1 MFDAFFYLLR
11 QYGLD
16 VSTTEWL
23 TVQQALSL
31 GLHGSSLTGFYD
43 LCRAILCKSESE
55 YDKFDQA
62 FEEYFYAVF
71 YTATG
76 RLRDDL
82 PEDVLAMLQRPNR
95 PDPLQYTHT
104 LEEEAQL
111 AALRRRAM
119 EEQEG
124 TPIYEDSQAQ
134 LEGEV
139 FDGSHNIRPDD
150 LPQGNPEIIQV
161 VRKPR
166 RKPGHALPLWNFKD
180 FREDNVLN
188 IRQFQMAFRRLCL
201 YSDQFGPEVELDIQR
216 TVHDTCQKGG
226 LLQIRQKKPRRNAI
240 KVLMFIDCG
249 GTMTPYHALC
259 SRLFQAVSR
268 SNRFKDLK
276 IYYFHNCIDEYLYT
290 NPTLRLK
297 YEVSTKKVL
306 RECDK
311 DYKVI
316 FVGDA
321 TMDVNELLY
330 PPAEVTRNNQG
341 FSGQDWLNYIL
352 KRYRSTVWL
361 TPVLRKKGSCM
372 GTWGAAYDI
381 ITDLFQMYPLTVKG
395 LEDAMEQLMVQ
406 KYKEHSTITRL

>member
-1 MFDAFFYLLR
+1 MFDEFFYLLR

-31 GLHGSSLTGFYD
+31 GLHRSSLTGFYD

-62 FEEYFYAVF
+62 FEEFFYDVF

-139 FDGSHNIRPDD
+139 FDGSHDIRPDD
-150 LPQGNPEIIQV
+150 LPQANPDVIQV

-216 TVHDTCQKGG
+216 TIHDTCQKGG

-240 KVLMFIDCG
+240 KVLMFIDSG
-249 GTMTPYHALC
+249 GTMTPYHDLC

-297 YEVSTKKVL
+297 YEVSTQKVL

-321 TMDVNELLY
+321 TMDENELIY

-361 TPVLRKKGSCM
+361 TPILRKKGTCM

-406 KYKEHSTITRL
+406 K

>member
-31 GLHGSSLTGFYD
+31 GLHSSSLTGFYD

-62 FEEYFYAVF
+62 FEEYFYDVF

-82 PEDVLAMLQRPNR
+82 PEEVLAMLQRPNR

-406 KYKEHSTITRL
+406 K

>member
-124 TPIYEDSQAQ
+124 PPIYEDSQAQ

-201 YSDQFGPEVELDIQR
+201 YSDQFGPEVELDIQH
-216 TVHDTCQKGG
+216 TIHDTCQKGG

-341 FSGQDWLNYIL
+341 FSGQDWLSYIL

-406 KYKEHSTITRL
+406 K

>member
-201 YSDQFGPEVELDIQR
+201 YSDQFGPEAELDIQR

-406 KYKEHSTITRL
+406 K

>member
-62 FEEYFYAVF
+62 FEEYFYDVF

-180 FREDNVLN
+180 FREDNILN

-201 YSDQFGPEVELDIQR
+201 YSDQFGPEVKLDIQR

-321 TMDVNELLY
+321 TMDVNELIY

-406 KYKEHSTITRL
+406 K

>member
-62 FEEYFYAVF
+62 FEEYFYDVF

-201 YSDQFGPEVELDIQR
+201 YSDQFGPEVELDIRR

-276 IYYFHNCIDEYLYT
+276 IYYFHNCIYSSVYT
-290 NPTLRLK
+290 DPRMYREHAVPTDWILQNFGS
-297 YEVSTKKVL
+297 E
-306 RECDK
+306 
-311 DYKVI
+311 YKVI
-316 FVGDA
+316 LVGDA
-321 TMDVNELLY
+321 LMDMYELMEKRY
-330 PPAEVTRNNQG
+330 DYRTGEAKW
-341 FSGQDWLNYIL
+341 SGLDQIKRFCEHYDHLIWLNPEEPPRWGGYWGESYGYIA
-352 KRYRSTVWL
+352 RAV
-361 TPVLRKKGSCM
+361 
-372 GTWGAAYDI
+372 D
-381 ITDLFQMYPLTVKG
+381 MYPLTVDG
-395 LEDAMEQLMVQ
+395 LERGMKKLLVN
-406 KYKEHSTITRL
+406 R

>member
-1 MFDAFFYLLR
+1 MFDEFFYLLR

-31 GLHGSSLTGFYD
+31 GLHRSSLTGFYD
-43 LCRAILCKSESE
+43 LCRAILYKSESE

-62 FEEYFYAVF
+62 FEEYFYDVF

-139 FDGSHNIRPDD
+139 FDGSHDIRPDD
-150 LPQGNPEIIQV
+150 LPQANPDVIQV

-201 YSDQFGPEVELDIQR
+201 YSDQFGSEVELDIQR
-216 TVHDTCQKGG
+216 TIHDTCQKGG

-240 KVLMFIDCG
+240 KVLMFIDSG

-297 YEVSTKKVL
+297 YEVSTQKVL

-321 TMDVNELLY
+321 TMDVNELIY

-361 TPVLRKKGSCM
+361 TPILRKKGSCM

-406 KYKEHSTITRL
+406 R

>member
-1 MFDAFFYLLR
+1 MFDEFFYLLR

-31 GLHGSSLTGFYD
+31 GLHRSSLTGFYD

-62 FEEYFYAVF
+62 FEEYFYDVF

-82 PEDVLAMLQRPNR
+82 PEDVLAMLQRPDR

-134 LEGEV
+134 LEGEI
-139 FDGSHNIRPDD
+139 FDGSHDIRPDD
-150 LPQGNPEIIQV
+150 LPQANPDVIQV

-216 TVHDTCQKGG
+216 TIHDTCQKGG

-240 KVLMFIDCG
+240 KVLMFIDSG
-249 GTMTPYHALC
+249 GTMTPYHDLC

-276 IYYFHNCIDEYLYT
+276 IYYFPTCIDEYLYT
-290 NPTLRLK
+290 NPTLRLN
-297 YEVSTKKVL
+297 YVVSTQKVL

-321 TMDVNELLY
+321 TMDVNELIY

-361 TPVLRKKGSCM
+361 TPILRKKGTCM

-406 KYKEHSTITRL
+406 K

>member
-1 MFDAFFYLLR
+1 MFDAFFYLLQ

-62 FEEYFYAVF
+62 FEEYFYDVF
-71 YTATG
+71 YTAAG

-216 TVHDTCQKGG
+216 TIHDTCQKGG

-406 KYKEHSTITRL
+406 K

>member
-321 TMDVNELLY
+321 TMDVNELIY

-406 KYKEHSTITRL
+406 K

>member
-62 FEEYFYAVF
+62 FEEYFYDVF

-139 FDGSHNIRPDD
+139 FDGSHNIRPDN

-406 KYKEHSTITRL
+406 K

>member
-62 FEEYFYAVF
+62 FEEYFYDVF

-104 LEEEAQL
+104 LEEEALL

-297 YEVSTKKVL
+297 DEVSTKKVL

-316 FVGDA
+316 FVWDA
-321 TMDVNELLY
+321 TMDVNELIY

-406 KYKEHSTITRL
+406 K

>member
-62 FEEYFYAVF
+62 FEEYFYDVF

-82 PEDVLAMLQRPNR
+82 PEDVLAMIQRPNR

-104 LEEEAQL
+104 LEEEALL

-216 TVHDTCQKGG
+216 TIHDTCQKGG

-406 KYKEHSTITRL
+406 K

>member
-1 MFDAFFYLLR
+1 MFDEFFYLLR

-31 GLHGSSLTGFYD
+31 GLHRSSLTGFYD

-62 FEEYFYAVF
+62 FEEFFYDVF

-139 FDGSHNIRPDD
+139 FDGSHDIRPDD
-150 LPQGNPEIIQV
+150 LPQGNPDVIQV

-216 TVHDTCQKGG
+216 TIHDTCQKGG

-240 KVLMFIDCG
+240 KVLMFIDSG
-249 GTMTPYHALC
+249 GTMTPYHDLC

-297 YEVSTKKVL
+297 YEVSTQKVL

-321 TMDVNELLY
+321 TMDVNELIY

-352 KRYRSTVWL
+352 KRDRSTVWL
-361 TPVLRKKGSCM
+361 TPILRKKGTCM

-406 KYKEHSTITRL
+406 K

>member
-23 TVQQALSL
+23 TVQRALSL

-321 TMDVNELLY
+321 TMDVNELIY

-406 KYKEHSTITRL
+406 K

>member
-1 MFDAFFYLLR
+1 MFDEFFYLLR

-31 GLHGSSLTGFYD
+31 GLHRSSLTGFYD

-62 FEEYFYAVF
+62 FEEFFYDVF

-134 LEGEV
+134 LAGEV
-139 FDGSHNIRPDD
+139 FDGSHDIRPDD
-150 LPQGNPEIIQV
+150 LPQANPDVIQV

-216 TVHDTCQKGG
+216 TIHDTCQKGG

-240 KVLMFIDCG
+240 KVLMFIDSG
-249 GTMTPYHALC
+249 GTMTPYHDLC

-297 YEVSTKKVL
+297 YEVSTQKVL

-321 TMDVNELLY
+321 TMDVNELIY

-361 TPVLRKKGSCM
+361 TPILRKKGTCM

-406 KYKEHSTITRL
+406 K

>member
-82 PEDVLAMLQRPNR
+82 PEDVLAILQRPNR

-321 TMDVNELLY
+321 TMDVNELIY

-406 KYKEHSTITRL
+406 K

>member
-62 FEEYFYAVF
+62 FEEYFYDVF

-395 LEDAMEQLMVQ
+395 LEDAMEQLMAQ
-406 KYKEHSTITRL
+406 K

>member
-62 FEEYFYAVF
+62 FEEYFYDVF
-71 YTATG
+71 YAATG

-406 KYKEHSTITRL
+406 K

>member
-62 FEEYFYAVF
+62 FEEYFYDVF

-76 RLRDDL
+76 RLRDDP

-226 LLQIRQKKPRRNAI
+226 LLQIRHKKPRRNAI

-406 KYKEHSTITRL
+406 K

>member
-1 MFDAFFYLLR
+1 MFDEFFYLLR

-43 LCRAILCKSESE
+43 LCRAVLCKSESE

-62 FEEYFYAVF
+62 FEEYFYDVF

-124 TPIYEDSQAQ
+124 TPLYEDSQAQ

-321 TMDVNELLY
+321 TMDVNELIY

-406 KYKEHSTITRL
+406 K

>member
-62 FEEYFYAVF
+62 FEEYFYDVF

-226 LLQIRQKKPRRNAI
+226 LLQIRQKKPHRNAI

-406 KYKEHSTITRL
+406 K

>member
-71 YTATG
+71 YTAAG

-104 LEEEAQL
+104 LEEEAHL

-406 KYKEHSTITRL
+406 K

>member
-1 MFDAFFYLLR
+1 MFDEFFYLLR

-31 GLHGSSLTGFYD
+31 GLHRSSLTGFYD

-62 FEEYFYAVF
+62 FEEFFYDVF

-104 LEEEAQL
+104 LEAEAHL
-111 AALRRRAM
+111 LELRRRAM

-139 FDGSHNIRPDD
+139 FDGSHDIRPDD
-150 LPQGNPEIIQV
+150 LPQANPDVIQV

-216 TVHDTCQKGG
+216 TIHDTCQKGG

-240 KVLMFIDCG
+240 KVLMFIDSG
-249 GTMTPYHALC
+249 GTMTPYHDLC

-297 YEVSTKKVL
+297 YEVSTQKVL

-321 TMDVNELLY
+321 TMDVNELIY

-341 FSGQDWLNYIL
+341 VSGQDWLNYSL

-361 TPVLRKKGSCM
+361 TPILRKKGTCM

-406 KYKEHSTITRL
+406 K

>member
-1 MFDAFFYLLR
+1 MFDEFFYLLR

-62 FEEYFYAVF
+62 FEEYFYDVF

-124 TPIYEDSQAQ
+124 TPLYEDSQAQ

-321 TMDVNELLY
+321 TMDVNELIY

-406 KYKEHSTITRL
+406 K

>member
-1 MFDAFFYLLR
+1 MFDEFFYLLR

-43 LCRAILCKSESE
+43 LCRAVLCKSESE

-62 FEEYFYAVF
+62 FEEYFYDVF

-82 PEDVLAMLQRPNR
+82 PEDVLALLQRPNR

-321 TMDVNELLY
+321 TMDVNELIY
-330 PPAEVTRNNQG
+330 PPVEVTRNNQG

-361 TPVLRKKGSCM
+361 TPILRKKGTCM

-395 LEDAMEQLMVQ
+395 LEDAMEHLMVQ
-406 KYKEHSTITRL
+406 K

>member
-1 MFDAFFYLLR
+1 MFDEFFYLLR

-31 GLHGSSLTGFYD
+31 GLHRSSLTGFYD

-139 FDGSHNIRPDD
+139 FDGSHDIRPDD
-150 LPQGNPEIIQV
+150 LPQANPDVIQV

-216 TVHDTCQKGG
+216 TIHDTCQKGG

-240 KVLMFIDCG
+240 KVLMFIDSG
-249 GTMTPYHALC
+249 GTMTPYHDLC

-297 YEVSTKKVL
+297 YEVSTQKVL

-321 TMDVNELLY
+321 TMDVNELIY

-361 TPVLRKKGSCM
+361 TPILRKKGTCM

-406 KYKEHSTITRL
+406 K

>member
-62 FEEYFYAVF
+62 FEEYFYDVF

-82 PEDVLAMLQRPNR
+82 PEDVLVMLQRPNR

-321 TMDVNELLY
+321 TMDVNELIY

-406 KYKEHSTITRL
+406 K

>member
-1 MFDAFFYLLR
+1 MFDEFFYLLR

-31 GLHGSSLTGFYD
+31 GLHRSSLTGFYD

-62 FEEYFYAVF
+62 FEEYFYDVF

-111 AALRRRAM
+111 VALRRRAM

-139 FDGSHNIRPDD
+139 FDGSHDIRPDD
-150 LPQGNPEIIQV
+150 LPQGNPDVIQV

-216 TVHDTCQKGG
+216 TIHDTCQKGG

-240 KVLMFIDCG
+240 KVLMFIDSG
-249 GTMTPYHALC
+249 GTMTPYHDLC

-297 YEVSTKKVL
+297 YEVSTQKVL

-321 TMDVNELLY
+321 TMDVNELIY

-361 TPVLRKKGSCM
+361 TPILRKKGTCM

-406 KYKEHSTITRL
+406 R

>member
-1 MFDAFFYLLR
+1 MFDEFFYLLR

-31 GLHGSSLTGFYD
+31 GLHRSSLTGFYD

-62 FEEYFYAVF
+62 FEEYFYEVF

-82 PEDVLAMLQRPNR
+82 PEDVLAMLQRPDR

-139 FDGSHNIRPDD
+139 FDGSHDIRPDD
-150 LPQGNPEIIQV
+150 LPQANPDIIQV

-216 TVHDTCQKGG
+216 TIHDTCQKGG

-240 KVLMFIDCG
+240 KVLMFIDSG
-249 GTMTPYHALC
+249 GTMTPYHDLC

-297 YEVSTKKVL
+297 YEVSTQKVL

-321 TMDVNELLY
+321 TMDVNELIY

-361 TPVLRKKGSCM
+361 TPILRKKGTCM

-406 KYKEHSTITRL
+406 K

>member
-11 QYGLD
+11 QYSLD

-62 FEEYFYAVF
+62 FEEYFYDVF

-406 KYKEHSTITRL
+406 K

>member
-124 TPIYEDSQAQ
+124 TPIYEGSQAQ

-406 KYKEHSTITRL
+406 K

>member
-1 MFDAFFYLLR
+1 M
-11 QYGLD
+11 D

-406 KYKEHSTITRL
+406 K

>member
-62 FEEYFYAVF
+62 FEEYFYDVF
-71 YTATG
+71 YTAAG

-321 TMDVNELLY
+321 TMDVNELIY

-406 KYKEHSTITRL
+406 K

>member
-1 MFDAFFYLLR
+1 MESIRFSCKHTPIDA
-11 QYGLD
+11 
-16 VSTTEWL
+16 
-23 TVQQALSL
+23 
-31 GLHGSSLTGFYD
+31 SLTGFYD

-62 FEEYFYAVF
+62 FEEYFYDVF

-406 KYKEHSTITRL
+406 K

>member
-62 FEEYFYAVF
+62 FEEYFYDVF

-104 LEEEAQL
+104 LEVEAQL

-201 YSDQFGPEVELDIQR
+201 YSDQFGSEVELDIQR

-406 KYKEHSTITRL
+406 K

>member
-1 MFDAFFYLLR
+1 MFNDFLYHLR

-16 VSTTEWL
+16 VSTKEWL
-23 TVQQALSL
+23 TLQEALKMQ
-31 GLHGSSLTGFYD
+31 LHGCSINGLFTLS
-43 LCRAILCKSESE
+43 RAVLCKSETE
-55 YDKFDQA
+55 YDKF
-62 FEEYFYAVF
+62 
-71 YTATG
+71 
-76 RLRDDL
+76 
-82 PEDVLAMLQRPNR
+82 
-95 PDPLQYTHT
+95 
-104 LEEEAQL
+104 EEAFLDYFQDVIRYVEASGKDEISDQL
-111 AALRRRAM
+111 MDWVNNPARNGARIIRKTAEDITDEMRSWTREDIEKKFRHRLKSQRSEHNGGYHYVGTHGISPFGNSGSNPNAIRVGGKPMSRSALRVAGQRTF
-119 EEQEG
+119 Q
-124 TPIYEDSQAQ
+124 
-134 LEGEV
+134 
-139 FDGSHNIRPDD
+139 
-150 LPQGNPEIIQV
+150 
-161 VRKPR
+161 
-166 RKPGHALPLWNFKD
+166 D
-180 FREDNVLN
+180 FREDNVLS

-321 TMDVNELLY
+321 TMDVNELIY

-406 KYKEHSTITRL
+406 K

>member
-1 MFDAFFYLLR
+1 MFDEFFYLLR

-31 GLHGSSLTGFYD
+31 GLHRSSLTGFYD
-43 LCRAILCKSESE
+43 LCRAVLCKSESE

-62 FEEYFYAVF
+62 FEEFFYDVF

-104 LEEEAQL
+104 LEAEAHL
-111 AALRRRAM
+111 LELRRRAM

-216 TVHDTCQKGG
+216 TIHDTCQKGG

-240 KVLMFIDCG
+240 KVLMFIDSG
-249 GTMTPYHALC
+249 GTMTPYHDLC

-297 YEVSTKKVL
+297 YEVSTQKVL

-321 TMDVNELLY
+321 TMDVNELIY

-361 TPVLRKKGSCM
+361 TPILRKKGTCM

-406 KYKEHSTITRL
+406 K

>member
-1 MFDAFFYLLR
+1 MFDAFFFLLR

-23 TVQQALSL
+23 TVQQALAL

-62 FEEYFYAVF
+62 FEEYFYDVF

-82 PEDVLAMLQRPNR
+82 PEDILAMLQRPNR

-150 LPQGNPEIIQV
+150 LPQENPEIIQV

-406 KYKEHSTITRL
+406 K